1 MIVEPQPRPA
11 PLSVPEVRSI
21 ATGLERGDCV
31 SVAWVTSGARRTS
44 WRRGTFRSIG
54 LSNFLLESS
63 SGFLYSI
70 HVDEIIEIRKISFE
84 EMSMTT
90 REWSKRGNSQ

>member
-11 PLSVPEVRSI
+11 PLSVREVRSI
-21 ATGLERGDCV
+21 AAGLERGDCI
-31 SVAWVTSGARRTS
+31 SVGWLTAGRHNS
-44 WRRGTFRSIG
+44 RRGTFRSIG

-70 HVDEIIEIRKISFE
+70 HVDEIIEIRKISFK

-90 REWSKRGNSQ
+90 REWNKRGNLQ

>member
-11 PLSVPEVRSI
+11 PLSIPEVRSI
-21 ATGLERGDCV
+21 VAGLERGDCV
-31 SVAWVTSGARRTS
+31 SVAWVTGGARRIS

-63 SGFLYSI
+63 SGSLFSI
-70 HVDEIIEIRKISFE
+70 YANEIIEIRKISFA
-84 EMSMTT
+84 EMSLPSH
-90 REWSKRGNSQ
+90 EWRRRMKSQ

>member
-1 MIVEPQPRPA
+1 MIVEPQPRHA

-21 ATGLERGDCV
+21 AAGLERGDCI
-31 SVAWVTSGARRTS
+31 SVAWVTGGRLNS
-44 WRRGTFRSIG
+44 RRGTFRSIG
-54 LSNFLLESS
+54 LSNFSLESS

-70 HVDEIIEIRKISFE
+70 HVGEIVEIRKISFE

-90 REWSKRGNSQ
+90 CEWRRRMKSQ

>member
-1 MIVEPQPRPA
+1 MIVEPQTRPA
-11 PLSVPEVRSI
+11 PLSIPEVRSI
-21 ATGLERGDCV
+21 AAGLERGDCV

-44 WRRGTFRSIG
+44 RRRGTFRSIG
-54 LSNFLLESS
+54 LSNFMLESS

-70 HVDEIIEIRKISFE
+70 HVDEIVEIRKISFE